1 MEPIDDA
8 DMQEEEQSM
17 IDEAMSEALPLL
29 KSLTDSG
36 ITPEDAMNMLRD
48 YADQLDLAEI
58 LEEEEADEEEADV
71 SE

>member
-1 MEPIDDA
+1 MEPVDDA

>member
-1 MEPIDDA
+1 MEPVDDT

-36 ITPEDAMNMLRD
+36 ITKEDAMDMLRD